1 MRAGTI
7 VLVAATVFGLGCW
20 VGRLAKTGRWSSGAG
35 RAHGAVGRAFPDA
48 RPLGARVA
56 QMGGRATR
64 FDAFFVRASVSAASE
79 RFGLSLEKMGAEIG
93 RHQIGK
99 TRIVRYTD
107 RRGVTSYA
115 IFSPGPKGNGC
126 TVQIAHAPASAGG
139 IERRGVPKTEPSDVP
154 PPPSS
159 QTLFHAAGGSKNP
172 STLSL
177 LETTAGVEETGS
189 KTTMIADVH
198 TDGNTRQALEEG
210 VGYIQHI
217 TVAYQLPDGR
227 IAVGRGPV
235 FSYYEF
241 KQPLADRLTD
251 EAWRQMLEYGQA
263 PAPPEWTSSFKTW

>member
-177 LETTAGVEETGS
+177 LETTAGVEETVAHYRR
-189 KTTMIADVH
+189 TMSSNEWQENRKESVLLGRKGEGRFLAFEKPGAKCIIEV
-198 TDGNTRQALEEG
+198 RQGLENRTA
-210 VGYIQHI
+210 V
-217 TVAYQLPDGR
+217 TVIRFPVA
-227 IAVGRGPV
+227 RGPT
-235 FSYYEF
+235 
-241 KQPLADRLTD
+241 KQ
-251 EAWRQMLEYGQA
+251 QN
-263 PAPPEWTSSFKTW
+263 PAP